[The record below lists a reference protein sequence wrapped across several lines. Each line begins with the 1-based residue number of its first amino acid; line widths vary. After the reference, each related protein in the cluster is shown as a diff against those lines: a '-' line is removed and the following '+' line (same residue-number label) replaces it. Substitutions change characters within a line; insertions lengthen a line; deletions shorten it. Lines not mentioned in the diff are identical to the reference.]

1 MDAREARKEVEAGHL
16 SAEQLLQLLQRQERL
31 IQHLHAEIQRL
42 KQRLAQY
49 EPEVLQ
55 DSNATPPDPQTPSAS
70 YSLDAEEQR
79 RRPRKRRKKS
89 PGRRPTELKFAQ
101 AQRFEDLYPDD
112 VPPADCQLLRQRA
125 VWRLRDGRAV
135 LVGYRLF
142 GRPGGPEPAI
152 PGVTPRCEYGLEILV
167 VLAFLVYV
175 IGPPRSR

>member
-1 MDAREARKEVEAGHL
+1 MDAREARTGFEAGTL
-16 SAEQLLQLLQRQERL
+16 TAEQLLELLQRQERL
-31 IQHLHAEIQRL
+31 IQRLHAELERL

-55 DSNATPPDPQTPSAS
+55 DANPTPPDPQTPSAS

-89 PGRRPTELKFAQ
+89 PGRRPTALKFAQ

-112 VPPADCQLLRQRA
+112 VPRTDCQLLRERA

-142 GRPGGPEPAI
+142 GRPGGPEPPI
-152 PGVTPRCEYGLEILV
+152 PGVTPRCE
-167 VLAFLVYV
+167 
-175 IGPPRSR
+175 